1 MTYGKPIEEIDN
13 RQVGVEQVVEGEESK
28 LAQLNT
34 VDVVSASPEQGGEVA
49 VPTGEHRVAVEKD
62 TTAREP
68 GSEATAQELE
78 ARGEE
83 THALDVQPDAAEPA
97 VDSDAVIEEDKVEQ
111 TAVEDTRTDEEKA
124 SDEAAEKTEE

>member
-1 MTYGKPIEEIDN
+1 MTYGKPIEELSN
-13 RQVGVEQVVEGEESK
+13 KQVGIETVVEGEESK
-28 LAQLNT
+28 LAELNT
-34 VDVVSASPEQGGEVA
+34 VDVVSANADQGGEVQLG
-49 VPTGEHRVAVEKD
+49 TGESKVAVEKD

-78 ARGEE
+78 VRNE
-83 THALDVQPDAAEPA
+83 ALENAPTDAPEVT

-124 SDEAAEKTEE
+124 AQESAETTEE